1 LKPETSNLEPPT
13 ALFQK
18 MLILSPK
25 NHFVEM
31 RFARIL
37 LIVSLIATAAI
48 YMFPR
53 TWELD
58 LIAHLQATSTVF
70 SIHFFQFIT
79 DFVDVISVG
88 IPVLLLIISFLRQN
102 KSLREKA
109 LLILFSVALA
119 GALSNM
125 LKRVVKEPRPYEV
138 DARIAQR
145 SGGGGYGFPSG
156 HAADAVAAATAFT
169 LLWPEWS
176 IIAAFYCWALII
188 LFSRIYLGVHDPGD
202 IMAGMFL
209 GILSCLTVF
218 KIRDSLNRREAA
230 R

>member
-1 LKPETSNLEPPT
+1 
-13 ALFQK
+13 

-119 GALSNM
+119 GALSNT